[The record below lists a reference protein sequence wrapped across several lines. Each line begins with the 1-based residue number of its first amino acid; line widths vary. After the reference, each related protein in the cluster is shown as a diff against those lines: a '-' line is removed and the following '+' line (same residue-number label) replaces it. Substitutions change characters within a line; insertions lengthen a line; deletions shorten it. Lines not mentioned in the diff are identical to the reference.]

1 MKGIIM
7 AGGQGNSLLPLTKGM
22 PKQLLPVYDKP
33 MIYYPLTTLML
44 AKIKDILVITSSRHD
59 EESFKKLLDDGK
71 QFGISLKYAIQS
83 IPRGSKNPKGFAEA
97 FTIGKEFIGD
107 DKVALIIGDNLFHGS
122 GLGMNLQLLKDVE
135 GCRVFAYPVKK
146 EDFSDL
152 KDLGENGYGVVKIDE
167 RMRPVSL
174 ARGITTN
181 WLQWNPKFDFLVP
194 GLYFY
199 DNSVVQIA
207 EDLAK
212 KKRYGIMD
220 VNEEYLNGEKL
231 QVSVLPENSFWTDAG
246 TFEGLRKAIN
256 YIGEWQEEKKK
267 LLNCPE
273 EVAWRVGFI
282 NGTELRQLAEK
293 LSDNDYK
300 KYLLGLLGE

>member
-7 AGGQGNSLLPLTKGM
+7 AGGQGSSLLPLTKGT
-22 PKQLLPVYDKP
+22 PKQLLPVYDKS
-33 MIYYPLTTLML
+33 MIYYALTTLML
-44 AKIKDILVITSSRHD
+44 AKIKDILVITASSHD
-59 EESFKKLLDDGK
+59 MKSFRKLLGDGK
-71 QFGISLKYAIQS
+71 KFGISLEYAIQD
-83 IPRGSKNPKGFAEA
+83 IPKGSRNPRGFAEA
-97 FTIGKEFIGD
+97 FTIGRPFIGN

-135 GCRVFAYPVKK
+135 GCRVFAYPIKK
-146 EDFSDL
+146 EEFGDL
-152 KDLGENGYGVVKIDE
+152 KDLYENEYGVVKIDE

-174 ARGITTN
+174 NRGITTN
-181 WLQWNPKFDFLVP
+181 WIQWNPKSDFLVP

-199 DNSVVQIA
+199 DNRVVEIA
-207 EDLAK
+207 EKLQKDEK
-212 KKRYGIMD
+212 YGIMD
-220 VNEEYLNGEKL
+220 VNEEYFNDEKL

-267 LLNCPE
+267 LVNCPE
-273 EVAWRVGFI
+273 EVAWKAGFI
-282 NGTELRQLAEK
+282 NSTKLRQLAKK